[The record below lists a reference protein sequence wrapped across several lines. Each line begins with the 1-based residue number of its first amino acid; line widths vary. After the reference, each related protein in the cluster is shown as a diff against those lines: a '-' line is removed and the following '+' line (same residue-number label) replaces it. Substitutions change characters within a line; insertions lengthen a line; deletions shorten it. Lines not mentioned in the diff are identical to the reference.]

1 MVGSLN
7 RTPARMFMMR
17 QGLSGIRLL
26 WSLFEAEYVSGGKGG
41 GEGGVWVFC
50 GGVLSLFWFL
60 FD

>member
-41 GEGGVWVFC
+41 GGC
-50 GGVLSLFWFL
+50 LGVLWGCFVIVLVFV
-60 FD
+60 